1 MRLSA
6 VPHGSISFSFAFTKD
21 QTQFDDSK
29 LNIPEEFN
37 TPIPQPDIQ
46 HQINTIEKQEL
57 SEQDK
62 SVLAII
68 KPMVENIQNYIQY
81 FNVGTFFELWTKKKQ
96 HKKEIKAAKDII
108 LVINACTNPHIR
120 ELHSQ
125 TTLLVS
131 LTVASSSLP
140 LILYLSP
147 LMILFLIIIAMQGG
161 ISRQIQAA
169 IIHLQQ
175 RKNKTV

>member
-1 MRLSA
+1 MSTIIIIFFVLCFLHWIYQSIV
-6 VPHGSISFSFAFTKD
+6 VPANELILKIKIS
-21 QTQFDDSK
+21 
-29 LNIPEEFN
+29 
-37 TPIPQPDIQ
+37 DIQ

>member
-1 MRLSA
+1 MSTIIIIFFVLCFLHWIYQSIV
-6 VPHGSISFSFAFTKD
+6 VPANELILKIKIS
-21 QTQFDDSK
+21 
-29 LNIPEEFN
+29 
-37 TPIPQPDIQ
+37 DIQ

-161 ISRQIQAA
+161 ISRQIQDA

>member
-1 MRLSA
+1 MSTIIIIFFVLCFLHWIYQSIV
-6 VPHGSISFSFAFTKD
+6 VPANELILKIKIS
-21 QTQFDDSK
+21 
-29 LNIPEEFN
+29 
-37 TPIPQPDIQ
+37 DIQ

-175 RKNKTV
+175 RKNKTDKPSP